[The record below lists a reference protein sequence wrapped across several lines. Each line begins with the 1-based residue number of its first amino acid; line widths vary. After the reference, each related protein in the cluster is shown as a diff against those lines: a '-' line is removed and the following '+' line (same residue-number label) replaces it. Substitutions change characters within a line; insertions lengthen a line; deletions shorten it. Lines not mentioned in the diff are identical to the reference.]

1 MKYLPDAAESFD
13 VTKSIIA
20 TIITD
25 TIVSG
30 ISRTIILTNV
40 DTSVI
45 SELRTCG
52 ILWLI
57 SCLNVSISFVYT
69 DMISPCACVS
79 KYLIGSDSM
88 LVNISVRSFF
98 IVP

>member
-1 MKYLPDAAESFD
+1 MKYQPDAAESFD

-57 SCLNVSISFVYT
+57 SCLNV
-69 DMISPCACVS
+69 
-79 KYLIGSDSM
+79 
-88 LVNISVRSFF
+88 
-98 IVP
+98 